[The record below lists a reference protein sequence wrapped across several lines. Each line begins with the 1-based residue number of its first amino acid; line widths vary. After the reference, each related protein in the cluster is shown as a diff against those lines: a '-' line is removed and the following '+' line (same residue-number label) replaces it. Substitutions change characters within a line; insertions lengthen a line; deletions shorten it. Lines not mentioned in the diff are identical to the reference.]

1 MKLPLIDVL
10 KDSKLINADTASL
23 LNFIDREQARRACL
37 QVALSAQAYY
47 RDHDEFPDRLAD
59 YDLPED
65 PTAAPGALAALAGLK
80 QLGMGMMGLG
90 LIGTALHYLKYGPEV
105 AEEEEQA

>member
-1 MKLPLIDVL
+1 MMYVVP
-10 KDSKLINADTASL
+10 
-23 LNFIDREQARRACL
+23 
-37 QVALSAQAYY
+37 
-47 RDHDEFPDRLAD
+47 HGDRLDD

-105 AEEEEQA
+105 PEQEAAAPTAEPVSAGPAVDDT

>member
-1 MKLPLIDVL
+1 MMYVVP
-10 KDSKLINADTASL
+10 
-23 LNFIDREQARRACL
+23 
-37 QVALSAQAYY
+37 
-47 RDHDEFPDRLAD
+47 HGDRLGD

-90 LIGTALHYLKYGPEV
+90 LLGTAMHYLKYGPEV
-105 AEEEEQA
+105 PEQEGAAPTWEPVVTDTDGGSAPADYVGDDSGGAPIVDDT